1 MTKFILMDVEGT
13 TTSIRFVH
21 DTLFPYAYSK
31 IDSFVAAH
39 PQIVSELDM
48 PAETLKRWIK
58 EDKKEP
64 LLKKVQGLIW
74 EAGYKSGELKG
85 HLYDDVPLAFKRW
98 IDQGMKLGIYSSGS
112 VLAQKLL
119 YKYSVFGDMDQ
130 WISANFDTG
139 VGHKR
144 DKSSYDNIV
153 AELKLSPS
161 EILFLSDIEEE
172 LDAAQA
178 AGLKVKLLNR
188 DEMRAS
194 KYETTRDFNSI

>member
-21 DTLFPYAYSK
+21 DTLFPYAYAK
-31 IDSFVAAH
+31 IESFVTDN
-39 PQIVSELDM
+39 PNIVSELAS
-48 PAETLKRWIK
+48 PTETLRQWIK

-74 EAGYKSGELKG
+74 ESGYKSGELKG
-85 HLYDDVPLAFKRW
+85 HLYDDVPAAFKRW
-98 IDQGMKLGIYSSGS
+98 IEQGKKLGIYSSGS

-130 WISANFDTG
+130 LISANFDTG

-144 DKSSYDNIV
+144 EKSSYENIV
-153 AELKLSPS
+153 KQLKLASD
-161 EILFLSDIEEE
+161 EVLFLSDIEEE
-172 LDAAQA
+172 LDAAFA

-188 DEMRAS
+188 DDDRVS
-194 KYETTRDFNSI
+194 KFDTAKDFTNI